1 MTKISII
8 IPVLN
13 ESLRIV
19 DSLIHVLSKSS
30 GFIKEIIIV
39 DGGSTDDTFEKA
51 KHFIAENTIK
61 NNQEYIDLKLLLS
74 EKGRAKQM
82 NTGAKQ
88 ATGEILY
95 FLHADSFPPKGYDQY
110 IVEEVNKGNKAG
122 CFQMR
127 FDHKHWW
134 LRLASWL
141 TQFSW
146 RACRG
151 GDQSQFI
158 TKQLFEEIG
167 GYNESF
173 IIYEDN
179 VLINELYNRK
189 QFVVIP
195 KWLTTSARRY
205 EEVGIWKLQYH
216 FWAIYVKKWFGASAE
231 DIYRYYLKHI
241 KA

>member
-1 MTKISII
+1 MTLSII

-13 ESLRIV
+13 EEENLK
-19 DSLIHVLSKSS
+19 VLLPYLKNNSFK
-30 GFIKEIIIV
+30 INEIIVV
-39 DGGSTDDTFEKA
+39 DGGSIDASIKVA
-51 KHFIAENTIK
+51 KNESAILFC
-61 NNQEYIDLKLLLS
+61 S

-82 NTGAKQ
+82 NAGAKQ
-88 ATGEILY
+88 ANGDILY
-95 FLHADSFPPKGYDQY
+95 FLHADSFPPKGFDQY
-110 IVEEVNKGNKAG
+110 IIDEVKKGNKAG

-141 TQFSW
+141 TKFSW
-146 RACRG
+146 RASRG

-158 TKQLFEEIG
+158 TRSLFDEIG
-167 GYNESF
+167 GYDESY

-179 VLINELYNRK
+179 ILINELYKRK

-195 KWLTTSARRY
+195 HWLTTSARRY
-205 EEVGIWKLQYH
+205 EEAGIWKLQYH
-216 FWAIYVKKWFGASAE
+216 FWAIYVKKWFGASAD

-241 KA
+241 KV